1 MVPDDWKR
9 RQSESVCFT
18 KNTRALE
25 QRKQA
30 QVVVSRTV
38 VNNALSCGLLNVR
51 KLSNNGRNREEKDG
65 GNDEDK
71 RIDAGGHGRFVLT
84 LCGGRKTAEV
94 HSFAL
99 LHGLFV
105 DDGTTEALTMII
117 TVMSDLPL
125 AENQDLA

>member
-1 MVPDDWKR
+1 MTGNAAKARVYVL
-9 RQSESVCFT
+9 Q

-38 VNNALSCGLLNVR
+38 VNKALSCGLLNVQ

-71 RIDAGGHGRFVLT
+71 RINAGGHGCFVLT
-84 LCGGRKTAEV
+84 LCGGRETAEV

-105 DDGTTEALTMII
+105 DDRTTEALTTI